1 MELKNAQLEE
11 EVSTNI
17 QLGIFIP
24 KDVQIKKKKGDFQ
37 ATEVR
42 KKGQKKVKEE
52 ENAMTVPSSKD
63 VEKTSRKRAV
73 KFEEVEGRLDG
84 HLKKNKISTS
94 EHMSLEEVS
103 GRTEQKKVRTRRRIR
118 RAKNVKRKLS
128 QAGLQLCKTGV
139 DRETAL
145 DYLRQWDSD
154 RSKWAFRKKSQ
165 YWLLQNAC
173 DKSQVSQSLYMN
185 YSTLHM

>member
-24 KDVQIKKKKGDFQ
+24 KDVQMKKEKKGDFQ

-52 ENAMTVPSSKD
+52 ENAMTVHSSKD

-73 KFEEVEGRLDG
+73 KFEEVEGCLDG

-94 EHMSLEEVS
+94 EHMSLEEGS
-103 GRTEQKKVRTRRRIR
+103 DRTEQKKVRTRRRIKIR

-128 QAGLQLCKTGV
+128 QAGLQLSKTGI
-139 DRETAL
+139 DREIAL

-173 DKSQVSQSLYMN
+173 DKSQVS
-185 YSTLHM
+185 